1 MRIEFTGRQ
10 MEIGAE
16 LRRLTERKL
25 AKLQRSLP
33 EIDHVHVVL
42 STDRNHQSA
51 EVSLRSA
58 HLSLVASEEHPD
70 VAMALTRVLARLQRQ
85 AERHLGKRRQR
96 KRRAPARATALWS
109 GVLRAPDASSAE
121 AGEARPE
128 DDGAQRPRIV
138 RSRRFL
144 VKPLSVDEAVLE
156 LGASDEGVVVFRE
169 ARSERVHV
177 LYRRRDGSLGLIE
190 PEA

>member
-10 MEIGAE
+10 MEVGVE
-16 LRRLTERKL
+16 LRRLAERKL

-51 EVSLRSA
+51 EVSLRSP
-58 HLSLVASEEHPD
+58 HLSLVASEQHGD
-70 VAMALTRVLARLQRQ
+70 VALALTRVLARLQRQ
-85 AERHLGKRRQR
+85 AERHLGKLRQR

-109 GVLRAPDASSAE
+109 GVLRDGGERPEGTAPDG
-121 AGEARPE
+121 AGH
-128 DDGAQRPRIV
+128 DGDVRPRIV

-144 VKPLSVDEAVLE
+144 VKPLSLEEAVLE
-156 LGASDEGVVVFRE
+156 LSTSDEGVVVFRE

>member
-10 MEIGAE
+10 MEVGAE
-16 LRRLTERKL
+16 LRRLAERKL

-51 EVSLRSA
+51 EVSLQSP
-58 HLSLVASEEHPD
+58 HLSLVASEQHGD
-70 VAMALTRVLARLQRQ
+70 VALALTRVLARLQRQ

-109 GVLRAPDASSAE
+109 GVLREPWPAPDAA
-121 AGEARPE
+121 AL
-128 DDGAQRPRIV
+128 DGDGHAPDETPRIV

-144 VKPLSVDEAVLE
+144 VKPLSIEEALLE
-156 LGASDEGVVVFRE
+156 LDANDEGVVVFRE